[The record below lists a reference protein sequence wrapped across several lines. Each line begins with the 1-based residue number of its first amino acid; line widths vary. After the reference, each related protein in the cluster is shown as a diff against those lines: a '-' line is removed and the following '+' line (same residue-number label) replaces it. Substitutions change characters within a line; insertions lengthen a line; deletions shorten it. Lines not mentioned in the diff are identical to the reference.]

1 MTVELRGRKRPAAIA
16 IFHRVLTASRRHAAQ
31 IVTNNVNPAR
41 RKKFS
46 VNRKATPSRLLARVI
61 LAMAALFT
69 LAMSAAAAPNTHL
82 RLLKNLT
89 TSAVIFDDNFEDYAV
104 PVSPAALNLPSTAS
118 ALAGSWSYGTS
129 FGIYTIGVVNPGRS
143 VSGAVMTQEGGQ
155 YLMLS
160 ATNVSSGRQMIG
172 QGVLTNSGAGDT
184 IAMNVSFNFVAGG
197 SGALIY
203 FYGGSAQTTLL
214 MALYIRGTA
223 TGTILTNSVGVLS
236 ADGLS
241 WVKAGAGSEL
251 AFTPDQ
257 WHTLQV
263 VHVNGTRLWAISLD
277 GGTAV
282 NVTGLAVG
290 TSNVFNGLTLGQSP
304 LSTVYFDAVGI
315 AAAPLI
321 ATTNCVANPGFENS
335 WFNWDTNPPANIA
348 LDAAVFHAGTNS
360 AKLSAPALDASWK
373 TLEQTLPI
381 HQGSYPV
388 SLWLKTQNATNV
400 QANVIVGNQTYNLTP
415 VPQPATQGWTQVA
428 TNILAPSGVTT
439 LKVQAR
445 ICGSADGVNP
455 GFLWVD
461 DFMLADPLRAQ
472 LDRGHYLLL
481 CRGLQ
486 IEGLVFPETW
496 YPTEWVG
503 FNVAQ
508 FVAANFTTVN
518 FVREDSR
525 WPSLLGPP
533 ANGVAWSRIGGPVQN
548 TLPFA
553 PAIAERAYLG
563 NMARVQIGDEQTLAD
578 RDAAPNDPATIAAI
592 LADTRRN
599 FPNLISDL
607 NQSGVHINE
616 PNWSN
621 YFHNRM
627 RNYLATS
634 QPDMLMFDSYL
645 YYWAGFIGGSPKD
658 VYEHWQRFR
667 QLGLAG
673 NDGTGATPI
682 PYALYLQY
690 YAPNGYVM
698 SDSETR
704 LNQFAAW
711 TFGYTFVS
719 AFTYDNIYG
728 AGADTL
734 RTFLF
739 TGAGDTNPTPLF
751 SCVAESNR
759 QSRNLGAAL
768 VRLLST
774 DVRIAIG
781 QHYDSALTA
790 VVSNAIPDGVPL
802 WTPAAHPY
810 LTTIT
815 ASNLGIYNRDAQN
828 TPLRGDV
835 LVGFFKPLH
844 ESFDGT
850 NYQNREYFMILN
862 GLAWNAASVAETRQA
877 ITINFDFGTNN
888 ISGLQ
893 RIRRSDGQVESI
905 AVGGTY
911 SNLTWTATGAKTYQL
926 VLMLDGGTADLFKFD
941 TGAPFVGATTPPT
954 ISIALTGSNVVLSW
968 PLPAAAVVLEA
979 TPGLAP
985 AAWSLVFSPAATNG
999 STVNV
1004 IIPATGTKFYRLR
1017 QL

>member
-1 MTVELRGRKRPAAIA
+1 M
-16 IFHRVLTASRRHAAQ
+16 
-31 IVTNNVNPAR
+31 NPPQKQFS
-41 RKKFS
+41 KK
-46 VNRKATPSRLLARVI
+46 RKAATSLATSCVLLS
-61 LAMAALFT
+61 LAAFFIVAL
-69 LAMSAAAAPNTHL
+69 SATSAPNIHL
-82 RLLKNLT
+82 PLLKNLT
-89 TSAVIFDDNFEDYAV
+89 TGAVVFDDNFENYAV
-104 PVSPAALNLPSTAS
+104 PAAPTALNLPATAS

-129 FGIYTIGVVNPGRS
+129 YGTTTIGIVNPGRS
-143 VSGAVMTQEGGQ
+143 VSGAVVPQEGGQ

-160 ATNVSSGRQMIG
+160 ATKVSSGRQMIG
-172 QGVLTNSGAGDT
+172 QGVLTNSGASDT
-184 IAMNVSFNFVAGG
+184 LAMNMAFNFAAGG

-203 FYGGSAQTTLL
+203 LYGGSAQTTLL
-214 MALYIRGTA
+214 IALYIRGTA
-223 TGTILTNSVGVLS
+223 TGTILPNSVGVLS
-236 ADGLS
+236 ADGSS
-241 WVKAGAGSEL
+241 WVKAGTGSEL
-251 AFTPDQ
+251 AFSPDQ

-263 VHVNGTRLWAISLD
+263 VHVNGTTLWTISLD

-282 NVTGLAVG
+282 NVTGLTAG
-290 TSNVFNGLTLGQSP
+290 TSNAFNSLTLGQSP
-304 LSTVYFDAVGI
+304 LSIVYFDAVGI

-321 ATTNCVANPGFENS
+321 ATTNCVANPGFENG
-335 WFNWDTNPPANIA
+335 WFNWDTNLPANLA

-360 AKLSAPALDASWK
+360 AKLSAPALDASRK
-373 TLEQTLPI
+373 TVEQTLPI

-400 QANVIVGNQTYNLTP
+400 QANVIVGGQTYNLTSA
-415 VPQPATQGWTQVA
+415 PQPATQDWTQVA
-428 TNILAPSGVTT
+428 TNIVVPSGVTT

-445 ICGSADGVNP
+445 IGGSADGVNP

-461 DFMLADPLRAQ
+461 DFMVADPLRAA

-486 IEGLVFPETW
+486 IEGLVYPETW
-496 YPTEWVG
+496 YPTERVG
-503 FNVAQ
+503 FNVDQ

-518 FVREDSR
+518 FVWQYS
-525 WPSLLGPP
+525 WAPSLLGPP
-533 ANGVAWSRIGGPVQN
+533 ANGVAWSRLGTGWG
-548 TLPFA
+548 LMSFG
-553 PAIAERAYLG
+553 PAITERPYLG
-563 NMARVQIGDEQTLAD
+563 NMARVQLGDEQTLAD
-578 RDAAPNDPATIAAI
+578 HDAPPYDPATIAAY

-599 FPNLISDL
+599 FPNLISGL

-627 RNYLATS
+627 RNYQATS

-645 YYWAGFIGGSPKD
+645 YYWGGFPGGSPKD
-658 VYEHWQRFR
+658 IYEHWQRFR

-690 YAPNGYVM
+690 YAPHGYVM

-711 TFGYTFVS
+711 LFGYTFVS
-719 AFTYDNIYG
+719 AFTYDNMYG
-728 AGADTL
+728 ADADTL

-739 TGAGDTNPTPLF
+739 TGSGDTNPTPLF
-751 SCVAESNR
+751 FCVAESNR
-759 QSRNLGAAL
+759 QSRNLGPAL
-768 VRLLST
+768 VKLLST
-774 DVRIAIG
+774 DVCIAIG
-781 QHYDSALTA
+781 QHYDSVLTA

-802 WTPAAHPY
+802 WNPTAYPY
-810 LTTIT
+810 LTTISVT
-815 ASNLGIYNRDAQN
+815 NLGIYNRDAQN
-828 TPLRGDV
+828 TPLKGDV

-850 NYQNREYFMILN
+850 NYQNQKYFMILN

-877 ITINFDFGTNN
+877 ITVNFDFGTNN

-893 RIRRSDGQVESI
+893 RMRRSDGQVESI

-911 SNLTWTATGAKTYQL
+911 SNLTWTVTGAATYQL
-926 VLMLDGGTADLFKFD
+926 VLTLDGGTADLFKFD
-941 TGAPFVGATTPPT
+941 TGAPFVGTPTGLT
-954 ISIALTGSNVVLSW
+954 ISIALAGANAVLSW
-968 PLPAAAVVLEA
+968 LLPATAVVLEA
-979 TPGLAP
+979 TTALAP
-985 AAWSLVFSPAATNG
+985 AVWGTVPSPAVTNA
-999 STVNV
+999 STVSV
-1004 IIPATGTKFYRLR
+1004 TVPAAGTKFYRLR

>member
-1 MTVELRGRKRPAAIA
+1 MSQNPAA
-16 IFHRVLTASRRHAAQ
+16 F
-31 IVTNNVNPAR
+31 
-41 RKKFS
+41 
-46 VNRKATPSRLLARVI
+46 RLLAREI
-61 LAMAALFT
+61 LS
-69 LAMSAAAAPNTHL
+69 LAVFCILSISAVAAPTIHL
-82 RLLKNLT
+82 PLLKNLT
-89 TSAVIFDDNFEDYAV
+89 TSAVVFDDNFEDYAV
-104 PVSPAALNLPSTAS
+104 PVSPAVLNLPSTAS
-118 ALAGSWSYGTS
+118 ALLGSWSYGTS
-129 FGIYTIGVVNPGRS
+129 YGTYTIGIVNPGRS
-143 VSGAVMTQEGGQ
+143 VSGAVVPPEGGQ
-155 YLMLS
+155 CLMLS
-160 ATNVSSGRQMIG
+160 ATNASSGRQMIG
-172 QGVLTNSGAGDT
+172 QGILTNSGTSDT
-184 IAMNVSFNFVAGG
+184 IAMNVAFNFAAGG

-203 FYGGSAQTTLL
+203 LYGGSAQTTLL
-214 MALYIRGTA
+214 MALYIRCTA
-223 TGTILTNSVGVLS
+223 TGTILPNSVGVLS

-241 WVKAGAGSEL
+241 WVKAGTGTEL
-251 AFTPDQ
+251 AFTSDQ

-263 VHVNGTRLWAISLD
+263 IHANGTTLWTISLD

-290 TSNVFNGLTLGQSP
+290 TSNAFNGLTLGQTP
-304 LSTVYFDAVGI
+304 LSIVYFDAVGI

-321 ATTNCVANPGFENS
+321 ATTNCVANPGFENG

-348 LDAAVFHAGTNS
+348 LDAAIVHAGTNS

-373 TLEQTLPI
+373 TVEQVLPI

-388 SLWLKTQNATNV
+388 SLWMKTQNATNV
-400 QANVIVGNQTYNLTP
+400 QANVIVGNQTYNLTAAI
-415 VPQPATQGWTQVA
+415 QMATQDWTQVA
-428 TNILAPSGVTT
+428 TNIVVPSGVTT

-445 ICGSADGVNP
+445 IGGSADGVNP

-461 DFMLADPLRAQ
+461 DFMVADPLRGE
-472 LDRGHYLLL
+472 LDRGHYLML

-533 ANGVAWSRIGGPVQN
+533 SNGVAWSRIGGPVRD
-548 TLPFA
+548 TLPLV
-553 PAIAERAYLG
+553 PDSVERPYLG
-563 NMARVQIGDEQTLAD
+563 NMARVQLGDEQTLAD
-578 RDAAPNDPATIAAI
+578 RDATPNDPATIAAI
-592 LADTRRN
+592 LTDTRRN

-627 RNYLATS
+627 RNYMATS

-645 YYWAGFIGGSPKD
+645 YYWGGFPGGSPKD
-658 VYEHWQRFR
+658 IYEHWQRFR

-690 YAPNGYVM
+690 YAPHGYVM

-719 AFTYDNIYG
+719 AFTYDNLYG
-728 AGADTL
+728 SGADTL

-739 TGAGDTNPTPLF
+739 TGSGDTNPTPLF
-751 SCVAESNR
+751 ACVAESNR

-768 VRLLST
+768 VKLLST
-774 DVRIAIG
+774 DVRIVMG
-781 QHYDSALTA
+781 QHYDSSSAT

-802 WTPAAHPY
+802 WSPAAHPY
-810 LTTIT
+810 LTTISAT
-815 ASNLGIYNRDAQN
+815 NLGIYNRDAQN
-828 TPLRGDV
+828 NPLRGDV
-835 LVGFFKPLH
+835 VLGFFKPLD

-850 NYQNREYFMILN
+850 NYQNQDYFMILN
-862 GLAWNAASVAETRQA
+862 GLAWTAASVAETRQA
-877 ITINFDFGTNN
+877 ITVNFDFGTNN

-893 RIRRSDGQVESI
+893 RMRRSDGRVESI

-911 SNLTWTATGAKTYQL
+911 SNLTWTATGATTYQL
-926 VLMLDGGTADLFKFD
+926 VLTLDGGTADLFKFD
-941 TGAPFVGATTPPT
+941 TGAPFVGTTAPPT
-954 ISIALTGSNVVLSW
+954 ISIALAGANVVLSW
-968 PLPAAAVVLEA
+968 PLPATAVILEA
-979 TPGLAP
+979 TTTLSP
-985 AAWSLVFSPAATNG
+985 AAWGSVFSPAVTNG
-999 STVNV
+999 ATISVTV
-1004 IIPATGTKFYRLR
+1004 PATGTKFYRLR

>member
-1 MTVELRGRKRPAAIA
+1 MNQK
-16 IFHRVLTASRRHAAQ
+16 TATARL
-31 IVTNNVNPAR
+31 PAR
-41 RKKFS
+41 
-46 VNRKATPSRLLARVI
+46 VTLL
-61 LAMAALFT
+61 MAALFS
-69 LAMSAAAAPNTHL
+69 LAMVADAAPNTHL
-82 RLLKNLT
+82 PLLKNLT
-89 TSAVIFDDNFEDYAV
+89 TSAVVFDDNFEGYAV
-104 PVSPAALNLPSTAS
+104 PASPAALNLPVTAS

-129 FGIYTIGVVNPGRS
+129 YGTYTIGIVNPGRS
-143 VSGAVMTQEGGQ
+143 VSGAVVPQEGGQ
-155 YLMLS
+155 CLMLS
-160 ATNVSSGRQMIG
+160 ATNASSGRQMIG
-172 QGVLTNSGAGDT
+172 QGILTNSGASDT
-184 IAMNVSFNFVAGG
+184 VAMNVAFNFAAGG

-203 FYGGSAQTTLL
+203 LYGGSAQTTLI

-223 TGTILTNSVGVLS
+223 INTILPNSVGVLS

-241 WVKAGAGSEL
+241 WVKAGTGSEL

-263 VHVNGTRLWAISLD
+263 VHANGTTLWTISLD

-282 NVTGLAVG
+282 SITGLAVG
-290 TSNVFNGLTLGQSP
+290 ASNAFNGLTLGQTS
-304 LSTVYFDAVGI
+304 LSIVYFDAVGI

-321 ATTNCVANPGFENS
+321 ATTNCVANPGFES
-335 WFNWDTNPPANIA
+335 GWFNWDTNSPANIT
-348 LDAAVFHAGTNS
+348 LDTAVFHAGTNS

-373 TLEQTLPI
+373 TVGQTLPI
-381 HQGSYPV
+381 HQGSFPV

-400 QANVIVGNQTYNLTP
+400 QANVIVGNQTYNLTAA
-415 VPQPATQGWTQVA
+415 PQPATQDWTQVA
-428 TNILAPSGVTT
+428 TNIVVPSGVTT
-439 LKVQAR
+439 LTVQAR
-445 ICGSADGVNP
+445 IRGSADGINP

-461 DFMLADPLRAQ
+461 DFMVADPLRAE
-472 LDRGHYLLL
+472 LDRGHYLML

-518 FVREDSR
+518 FVWEDSR
-525 WPSLLGPP
+525 WPSLLGSPS
-533 ANGVAWSRIGGPVQN
+533 NGVAWSRLGGPVRD
-548 TLPFA
+548 TLPFV
-553 PAIAERAYLG
+553 PDIAERPYLG
-563 NMARVQIGDEQTLAD
+563 NMARVQLGDEQTLAD
-578 RDAAPNDPATIAAI
+578 NDPAPNDPATIAAI

-607 NQSGVHINE
+607 NESGVHINE

-627 RNYLATS
+627 RNYMATS

-645 YYWAGFIGGSPKD
+645 YYWGGFPGGSPKD

-690 YAPNGYVM
+690 YAPHGYVM

-719 AFTYDNIYG
+719 AFTYDNMYG
-728 AGADTL
+728 ADADTL

-739 TGAGDTNPTPLF
+739 TGSGDTNPTPLF
-751 SCVAESNR
+751 ACVAESNR
-759 QSRNLGAAL
+759 QSRNLGPAL
-768 VRLLST
+768 VQLLST
-774 DVRIAIG
+774 DVRIVIG

-802 WTPAAHPY
+802 WSSAAHPY
-810 LTTIT
+810 LTTISAT
-815 ASNLGIYNRDAQN
+815 NLGIYNRNAQN
-828 TPLRGDV
+828 TPLKGDV

-850 NYQNREYFMILN
+850 NYQNQDYFMILN
-862 GLAWNAASVAETRQA
+862 GLSWSAATVADTRQA
-877 ITINFDFGTNN
+877 ITVNFDFGTNN
-888 ISGLQ
+888 IGGLQ
-893 RIRRSDGQVESI
+893 RMRRSDGQVESI
-905 AVGGTY
+905 KVGGTY
-911 SNLTWTATGAKTYQL
+911 SNLTWTAMGASTYQL
-926 VLMLDGGTADLFKFD
+926 VLTLDGGTADLFKFN
-941 TGAPFVGATTPPT
+941 TGAPFVGTTTSPT
-954 ISIALTGSNVVLSW
+954 ISITLSGTNVVLSW
-968 PLPAAAVVLEA
+968 PLPATAVVLEA
-979 TPGLAP
+979 TTTLAP
-985 AAWSLVFSPAATNG
+985 AAWGSVSLPAVTNG
-999 STVNV
+999 ATVSV
-1004 IIPATGTKFYRLR
+1004 TVPATGTKFYRLR